1 MRPLHCSYFVL
12 REILNVDLPLI
23 MEKQK
28 AVFLDRDGVLN
39 KELGDYVC
47 RVEDFKV
54 LEHNFE
60 ALLELQK
67 RGYLLIV
74 ITNQGGLAKKWYSE
88 DTLQKMHCHLRE
100 TYTAAGINLTEI
112 YYCNHH
118 PEYNS
123 KCLCRKPGSIMLEK
137 AVARFNIDASA
148 SYFIGDRE
156 RDVLAGEAAGVT
168 GILINSDQ
176 PINEVLG
183 LIK

>member
-1 MRPLHCSYFVL
+1 MWKRSFV
-12 REILNVDLPLI
+12 I
-23 MEKQK
+23 MIEKQK

-47 RVEDFKV
+47 RLEDFKV

-60 ALLELQK
+60 PLKELQS

-74 ITNQGGLAKKWYSE
+74 ITNQGGLAKKWYTDE
-88 DTLQKMHCHLRE
+88 TLQQMNRHLKK
-100 TYTAAGINLTEI
+100 TYAEEGIELAEI

-118 PEYNS
+118 PEYNG
-123 KCLCRKPGSIMLEK
+123 KCLCRKPGSLMLEK
-137 AVARFNIDASA
+137 AVARFNIDASR

-168 GILINSDQ
+168 GILIDSDQ
-176 PINEVLG
+176 PISEVLD
-183 LIK
+183 LIN